1 MNLTA
6 QLTKREEQIVTG
18 IVMGYC
24 KKEIANILSKSVRTV
39 EAETRNAMIKAEVKK
54 STDLVVLWFV
64 KHFNIPIDALP
75 KSITAIVFLILFS
88 CFEFYSGGN
97 VLRTTRARRDKTEET
112 RTRTGKRNEYLIE
125 F

>member
-1 MNLTA
+1 MNPA
-6 QLTKREEQIVTG
+6 VQLTKREEQIVTG

-24 KKEIANILSKSVRTV
+24 KKEIADRLSISVRTA

-64 KHFNIPIDALP
+64 QRFSIPVELLP
-75 KSITAIVFLILFS
+75 KSITAFVFLILF
-88 CFEFYSGGN
+88 CGYEFIAGGEA
-97 VLRTTRARRDKTEET
+97 LRST
-112 RTRTGKRNEYLIE
+112 RTRTKTEGVRTRTSRRHDYILE